1 MEGYRD
7 WLIGRSVRKHG
18 RRPSEATLHGKA
30 GRVAS
35 MVNIAGAESLE
46 ALATVLADRAQV
58 ERLLDKLYA
67 RLQPQTVRGYLPA
80 LRDFGDY
87 SIAMGWSEACE
98 LRASDVP
105 KLGPQ
110 KAVSVY
116 SDAELD
122 LLRLIARARG
132 NFRFWVLTETLIET
146 GRRISET
153 LAIRWVDVKLDAD
166 TPHFDLPTTKNL
178 RQQYVPL
185 TRRLREDVWTRD
197 AVSHLRTV
205 TTARLAEKVQE
216 RPFPWDYATA
226 RQMFKRL
233 CEVSGVQ
240 YRGFHCLRHTKAT
253 EMLAR
258 GVPIQAVSA
267 LLGHANIATTDRIYN
282 HATALTYSQYLE

>member
-1 MEGYRD
+1 MEDFRE

-18 RRPSEATLHGKA
+18 RRPSEATLHGKT

-35 MVNIAGAESLE
+35 VVNIAGAESPK
-46 ALATVLADRAQV
+46 ALAGILADRALV

-87 SIAMGWSEACE
+87 AIAAGWSETCE
-98 LRASDVP
+98 IRASDVP

-122 LLRLIARARG
+122 LLRLMARARG
-132 NFRFWVLTETLIET
+132 NFRFWVLVETLVDT

-185 TRRLREDVWTRD
+185 TRHLREDVWTAD
-197 AVSHLRTV
+197 VVSHLRTA
-205 TTARLAEKVQE
+205 TTARLAGKVQE

-226 RQMFKRL
+226 RQMFRRL
-233 CEVSGVQ
+233 CEVSGVE

-253 EMLAR
+253 ELLAR
-258 GVPIQAVSA
+258 GVPIQAVGA
-267 LLGHANIATTDRIYN
+267 LLGHANVATTDRIYN
-282 HATALTYSQYLE
+282 HATALNFARYID